1 MTTKPSADSAGDLR
15 WFKSSYSSNE
25 SADCIEVAAT
35 PATVHV
41 RDSKSPEGPRLDF
54 APEAWTAF
62 LSYAVE
68 RA

>member
-1 MTTKPSADSAGDLR
+1 MTTNPSAHSAGDLR

-25 SADCIEVAAT
+25 GPDCVEVAST
-35 PATVHV
+35 PAAVHV
-41 RDSKSPEGPRLDF
+41 RDSKVPGGPRLDF